1 MRGDDARGARDTGQA
16 FIFLMMGASGNGAPS
31 PPPTLR
37 ELPAR
42 NPDVPI
48 RPGGLPAPFLLQQ
61 GGQTMPRLS
70 PPAGPQVAQISNEE
84 LLRRLERLEEENRRL
99 RQQQSTPQPPTGA
112 GGTADLGSRLPM
124 QTSPGWWVHL
134 HTWNPRGELGQGPI
148 RTMRYPNQRFNMAIG
163 HDPNKRGGQRDE
175 IYIYR
180 FEAWLRVQQAGTYQ
194 VGATINCAWN
204 HWCNYLLLIDGV
216 QLADVQGDNSG
227 VSNRLVFA
235 GRHLEPGDYRVEKI
249 FHLTR
254 NQFLNYR
261 PTQAVL
267 EPMIRAPGD
276 MNFRAPRPD
285 EVVVPDR
292 RDVPLGLTIPWD

>member
-1 MRGDDARGARDTGQA
+1 MKVALWCGGMMLAALATPAQA

-31 PPPTLR
+31 PPPTLQ

-235 GRHLEPGDYRVEKI
+235 GRHLEPGGLPGREDI
-249 FHLTR
+249 
-254 NQFLNYR
+254 
-261 PTQAVL
+261 PSDA
-267 EPMIRAPGD
+267 EPVPQLPSDPGGSGADDPRARRHELPGTASGRGG
-276 MNFRAPRPD
+276 RA
-285 EVVVPDR
+285 
-292 RDVPLGLTIPWD
+292 GSS